1 MTINRQELLDT
12 VLQRAKRSGADSA
25 EAVIA
30 GSQSTDVSCR
40 EGKLENTVRSESMAL
55 NIRVFVGRR
64 QASVSTSAIERDTI
78 GSLVERA
85 VSMARLAPEDPFA
98 GLAPAEELMP
108 DPDVDLD
115 IVDSTKVDAATLL
128 GLALRAEE
136 AAVSVDGVTMCRG
149 TSAGSSGHSIYLATT
164 NGFAGDYHGSSFGIS
179 CAAIAG
185 SGAEM
190 ESDFDFAQAVYYKDL
205 PDAGTVGANAGRR
218 AMRRIGSRK
227 IATAK
232 MPVVY
237 APRVANSLLAH
248 FAGAVSG
255 KSVAMA
261 TSFLK
266 NQLSRKVFA
275 SGIHIVDDP
284 RRRRGLGSRAFDDEG
299 VQTAETPL
307 VADGVLLT
315 WLLDC
320 ATARQLKLKTNGHAR
335 RRGGIPSP
343 DAFNLYLA
351 PGSVSAEELIGDIRR
366 GFYVTEFIGDGV
378 NRLTGDYSRG
388 AAGFLIENGEL
399 TTPVKEVSVA
409 GNLHDIYANLTPA
422 NDLEFRYGMDAPT
435 CRVEG
440 LTVAGN

>member
-1 MTINRQELLDT
+1 MATSRQDLLDT

-25 EAVIA
+25 EAVIS
-30 GSQSTDVSCR
+30 GSQSIDVSCR
-40 EGKLENTVRSESMAL
+40 DGKLENTARSESTAL
-55 NIRVFVGRR
+55 SIRVFVGQR
-64 QASVSTSAIERDTI
+64 QASVSTSDIGRDSI

-85 VSMARLAPEDPFA
+85 VSMARLAPEDAFA
-98 GLAPAEELMP
+98 GLARAEELMMN
-108 DPDVDLD
+108 PDVDLD
-115 IVDSTKVDAATLL
+115 ISDSTEVNPETLL

-136 AAVSVDGVTMCRG
+136 AAVNVDGVTMSRG
-149 TSAGSSGHSIYLATT
+149 ASAGSSRRSFYLATT
-164 NGFAGDYHGSSFGIS
+164 NGFAGDYQNSSFGIS
-179 CAAIAG
+179 CAAIGG

-190 ESDFDFAQAVYYKDL
+190 ESDFDFAQAVHYEDL
-205 PDAGTVGANAGRR
+205 PAAETVGANAGKRATRR
-218 AMRRIGSRK
+218 LGGRK
-227 IATAK
+227 IATTQ

-237 APRVANSLLAH
+237 APRAANSLLAH

-266 NQLSRKVFA
+266 NQLSRQVFA
-275 SGIHIVDDP
+275 SGIRIVDDP
-284 RRRRGLGSRAFDDEG
+284 RRKRGPGSRAFDDEG
-299 VQTAETPL
+299 VQTEETPL
-307 VADGVLLT
+307 VEDGVLLT

-320 ATARQLKLKTNGHAR
+320 ASARQLKLKTNGHAH

-351 PGSVSAEELIGDIRR
+351 AGSVSAEELISDIRR

-388 AAGFLIENGEL
+388 AAGFLIENGEI
-399 TTPVKEVSVA
+399 TVPIKEVSIA
-409 GNLHDIYANLTPA
+409 GNLHDIYASLTPA
-422 NDLEFRYGMDAPT
+422 NDLEFRYGIDAPT

-440 LTVAGN
+440 LTVAGD